1 MEVRAVPGP
10 TRVGRSKNPGPCAA
24 GLYRARGY
32 APAPVTDEALLQ
44 KYLKLTREALER
56 VTPCPPER
64 SFLRGA
70 SDDFLSM
77 ARAYLTDA
85 EHFSAAGD
93 PDRALAA
100 ASYAHGWL
108 DAGVRLGILD
118 GGDDDRRFTL
128 FR

>member
-1 MEVRAVPGP
+1 VSDG
-10 TRVGRSKNPGPCAA
+10 
-24 GLYRARGY
+24 
-32 APAPVTDEALLQ
+32 ALLE
-44 KYLKLTREALER
+44 KYLRLTREALAR
-56 VTPCPPER
+56 VSAAPPER

-77 ARAYLTDA
+77 ARSYLADA
-85 EHFSAAGD
+85 EHFSASGD

-100 ASYAHGWL
+100 ASYAHAWL

-118 GGDDDRRFTL
+118 GGDDDQRFTL

>member
-1 MEVRAVPGP
+1 M
-10 TRVGRSKNPGPCAA
+10 T
-24 GLYRARGY
+24 
-32 APAPVTDEALLQ
+32 TDPPLLE
-44 KYLKLTREALER
+44 KYLRLTREALSR
-56 VTPCPPER
+56 VTPAPPER

-77 ARAYLTDA
+77 ARADLADA

-93 PDRALAA
+93 PERALAA

-108 DAGVRLGILD
+108 DAGVRLGLLD
-118 GGDDDRRFTL
+118 GGNDDQRFTL